1 MGRFITIE
9 ANSLSEALDEAAT
22 TLGAAKND
30 LEFDYDRSHFASGAA
45 TVRIHVAK
53 KDPNAAEA
61 IERIKAEVQEIL
73 KGLSLEADVEVRPS
87 LASVHVVLLTSPSS
101 SAAPRSDD
109 DVERVRGVLIE
120 SAQDLLEGRELR
132 INTREVDPDG
142 ARRAPRPRDRD
153 RDRGP
158 PRRDRDRGPPRGG
171 DRDRGPR
178 SERGDRGPRR
188 DGHTG
193 GFGDR
198 RPKKDPV
205 RDAELQKLAQELI
218 EKVQAGEGPQQT
230 EPLNSYERWVVH
242 QEANDLAG
250 ITSRS
255 IGEGSKK
262 PVEFYEGEKPKL
274 EQEPS

>member
-9 ANSLSEALDEAAT
+9 ANSLSEALDEAAS
-22 TLGAAKND
+22 TLSADKND

-53 KDPNAAEA
+53 KDPNAAES
-61 IERIKAEVQEIL
+61 IERIKAEVAEIL
-73 KGLSLEADVEVRPS
+73 KGLSLQAEVEVRPS

-101 SAAPRSDD
+101 SAAPRSEE
-109 DVERVRGVLIE
+109 DVERVRSILVE

-132 INTREVDPDG
+132 MNTREVDPDG

-158 PRRDRDRGPPRGG
+158 PRRGG

-178 SERGDRGPRR
+178 GDRDRGPRGDRDRGPRR
-188 DGHTG
+188 DGHSR
-193 GFGDR
+193 GFEDR

-205 RDAELQKLAQELI
+205 RDAELQKLARELI
-218 EKVQAGEGPQQT
+218 EKVKSGLGPQQT
-230 EPLNSYERWVVH
+230 EPLNSYERFIVH
-242 QEANDLAG
+242 QEANDLVG

-255 IGEGSKK
+255 LGEGSKK